1 MHTQTEAPRSAK
13 PLVTARL
20 SPALFEELG
29 RTAARNERSVAAE
42 TRLAIREHLEREA
55 VSVRT
60 EET

>member
-1 MHTQTEAPRSAK
+1 MTTSLASPRSTK

-29 RTAARNERSVAAE
+29 GTAARNERSVAAE

-55 VSVRT
+55 ADH
-60 EET
+60 EEEIH